1 MDNYLNFSKSK
12 YPIKGINIILIM
24 SYCVLLFSGIVGWRV
39 YLFKNLPKIFLLIYL
54 YIITLLYYV
63 VLYCQKKQ
71 QFLQM
76 EYISNH
82 SKKCLYR
89 TKKCLYY
96 LFYLI
101 LIVTM
106 LVVFPS
112 KMDSSDLYN
121 LSVLFFIGIVG
132 YMLMNYQ
139 FIVGFGNIGYISGDG
154 ELCYDEI
161 DKIEEIKRV
170 QTADGILVYSKINL
184 FDNKICYDKF
194 LTDEYIFLVNKIA
207 NGR

>member
-1 MDNYLNFSKSK
+1 MGNCLNFLKSK
-12 YPIKGINIILIM
+12 YPIKGINIILLM
-24 SYCVLLFSGIVGWRV
+24 FYCILLFSGIVGWRV
-39 YLFKNLPKIFLLIYL
+39 YLFKNLPKNFLLIYI
-54 YIITLLYYV
+54 YTITLIYYIV
-63 VLYCQKKQ
+63 IYYSKKQ

-82 SKKCLYR
+82 SKKCLNR

-101 LIVTM
+101 LIVMM

-121 LSVLFFIGIVG
+121 LSLLFFIGIVG

-154 ELCYDEI
+154 KLCYDEI
-161 DKIEEIKRV
+161 EKIEEIKRV
-170 QTADGILVYSKINL
+170 QTANGMLVYSKITL
-184 FDNKICYDKF
+184 FDNKVCYDKF
-194 LTDEYIFLVNKIA
+194 LTDEYIFLFNKIA